1 MNVYMISM
9 TQFDDLLEKLKA
21 AGEPTRLRLLA
32 LLRDNDLSVGELV
45 QVLEQSQPRL
55 SHHLKALSEAGL
67 AERLPEGAFVFYR
80 ATRAG
85 SGRAFLDRL
94 FEQLGPEAAEFRQ
107 DRDKLREV
115 ILARAASAEAYF
127 SSIAE
132 TWDSIRALH
141 FPNEAIEDT
150 LLDLAGTGPYRR
162 VVDFGTGTGR
172 MLMLFSGRA
181 AEAEGIDFSHRM
193 LTVARANL
201 ERAGVSNSRVRFGDV
216 TAAPFADASADLVIV
231 HQVLHYLDT
240 PADAIAEAAR
250 VLVPGGKL
258 LVIDFAP
265 HDLEFLRAEHGHR
278 RLGVRHDALAEWAGQ
293 VGLNLEAPR
302 SFDPPKTGG
311 PGLTVNIWRATKP
324 ALSKARAA

>member
-1 MNVYMISM
+1 M
-9 TQFDDLLEKLKA
+9 TGFDDLLEKLKA

-45 QVLEQSQPRL
+45 QVLGQSQPRL
-55 SHHLKALSEAGL
+55 SHHLKNLSEAGL

-80 ATRAG
+80 AARTG
-85 SGRAFLDRL
+85 PGLVFLDRL
-94 FEQLGPEAAEFRQ
+94 FGQIDSDTEEFQ
-107 DRDKLREV
+107 ADRDKLREV
-115 ILARAASAEAYF
+115 ILARAASAAAYF

-132 TWDSIRALH
+132 NWDSLRALH

-150 LLDLAGTGPYRR
+150 LLDLAGPGPYRR

-172 MLMLFSGRA
+172 MLLLFSPRA
-181 AEAEGIDFSHRM
+181 SESEGIDFSHRM

-201 ERAGVSNSRVRFGDV
+201 EHAGVSNSRVRFGDV
-216 TAAPFADASADLVIV
+216 TAAPFEDASADLVIV

-240 PADAIAEAAR
+240 PGDAIAEAAR

-258 LVIDFAP
+258 LIIDFAP
-265 HDLEFLRAEHGHR
+265 HDLEFLRADHGHR
-278 RLGVRHDALAEWAGQ
+278 RLGVRHDALEGWAGHA
-293 VGLNLEAPR
+293 GLTLEAPR
-302 SFDPPKTGG
+302 SFDPPQPGA

-324 ALSKARAA
+324 AISKARAA

>member
-1 MNVYMISM
+1 M
-9 TQFDDLLEKLKA
+9 TTFDDLLEKLKA

-32 LLRDNDLSVGELV
+32 LLRENDLSVGELV
-45 QVLEQSQPRL
+45 QVLGQSQPRL
-55 SHHLKALSEAGL
+55 SHHLKNLSEAGL

-80 ATRAG
+80 AARSGAG
-85 SGRAFLDRL
+85 VAFLDQL
-94 FEQLGPEAAEFRQ
+94 FLQTRPDAPEFRE
-107 DRDKLREV
+107 DRDKLRAV
-115 ILARAASAEAYF
+115 IAARAASAEAYF

-132 TWDSIRALH
+132 TWDGLRALH
-141 FPNEAIEDT
+141 FPNDAIEEA
-150 LLDLAGTGPYRR
+150 LLDLAGPGPYRR

-172 MLMLFSGRA
+172 MLLLFSGRA
-181 AEAEGIDFSHRM
+181 AESEGIDFSHRM

-216 TAAPFADASADLVIV
+216 TAAPFEDASADLLIV

-240 PADAIAEAAR
+240 PGDAIVEAAR
-250 VLVPGGKL
+250 VLMPGGRL

-278 RLGVRHDALAEWAGQ
+278 RLGVRHDALTDWAAQ
-293 VGLNLEAPR
+293 AGLTLEAPR
-302 SFDPPKTGG
+302 SFDPPTPGA

-324 ALSKARAA
+324 ALSRARAA

>member
-1 MNVYMISM
+1 M
-9 TQFDDLLEKLKA
+9 TTFDDLLEKLKA

-32 LLRDNDLSVGELV
+32 LLRENDLSVGELV
-45 QVLEQSQPRL
+45 QVLGQSQPRL
-55 SHHLKALSEAGL
+55 SHHLKNLSEAGL

-80 ATRAG
+80 AARSGAG
-85 SGRAFLDRL
+85 AAFLDQL
-94 FEQLGPEAAEFRQ
+94 FSQTRPDAPEFRQ

-115 ILARAASAEAYF
+115 IAARAASAEAYF

-132 TWDSIRALH
+132 TWDSLRALH
-141 FPNEAIEDT
+141 FPNDAIEAA
-150 LLDLAGTGPYRR
+150 LLDLVGPGPYRR

-172 MLMLFSGRA
+172 MLLLFSGRA
-181 AEAEGIDFSHRM
+181 AESEGIDFSHRM

-216 TAAPFADASADLVIV
+216 TAAPFEDASADLLIV

-240 PADAIAEAAR
+240 PGDAIAEAAR
-250 VLVPGGKL
+250 VLMPGGRL

-278 RLGVRHDALAEWAGQ
+278 RLGVRHDALTDWAAQ
-293 VGLNLEAPR
+293 AGLTLEAPR
-302 SFDPPKTGG
+302 SFDPPTPGA

-324 ALSKARAA
+324 ALSRARAA

>member
-1 MNVYMISM
+1 M
-9 TQFDDLLEKLKA
+9 TTFDDLLEKLKA

-32 LLRDNDLSVGELV
+32 LLRENDLSVGELV
-45 QVLEQSQPRL
+45 QVLGQSQPRL
-55 SHHLKALSEAGL
+55 SHHLKNLSEAGL

-80 ATRAG
+80 AARSGAG
-85 SGRAFLDRL
+85 VAFLDQL
-94 FEQLGPEAAEFRQ
+94 FSQTRPDAPEFRE

-115 ILARAASAEAYF
+115 IAARAASAEAYF

-132 TWDSIRALH
+132 TWDSLRALH
-141 FPNEAIEDT
+141 FPNEAIEAA
-150 LLDLAGTGPYRR
+150 LLDLAGPGPYRR

-172 MLMLFSGRA
+172 MLLLFSGRA
-181 AEAEGIDFSHRM
+181 AESEGIDFSHRM

-216 TAAPFADASADLVIV
+216 TAAPFEDASADLLIV
-231 HQVLHYLDT
+231 HQVLHYLDS
-240 PADAIAEAAR
+240 PGAAIAEAAP
-250 VLVPGGKL
+250 VLMPGGRL

-278 RLGVRHDALAEWAGQ
+278 RLGVRHDALTDWAAQ
-293 VGLNLEAPR
+293 AGLTLEAPR
-302 SFDPPKTGG
+302 SFDPPTPGA

-324 ALSKARAA
+324 ALSRARAA

>member
-1 MNVYMISM
+1 M
-9 TQFDDLLEKLKA
+9 TTFDDLLEKLKA

-32 LLRDNDLSVGELV
+32 LLRENDLSVGELV
-45 QVLEQSQPRL
+45 QVLGQSQPRL
-55 SHHLKALSEAGL
+55 SHHLKNLSEAGL
-67 AERLPEGAFVFYR
+67 AERLPEGAYVFYR
-80 ATRAG
+80 AARSGAG
-85 SGRAFLDRL
+85 VAFLDQL
-94 FEQLGPEAAEFRQ
+94 FSQTRPDAPEFRK

-115 ILARAASAEAYF
+115 IAARATSAEAYF

-132 TWDSIRALH
+132 TWDCLRALH
-141 FPNEAIEDT
+141 FPNEAIEEA
-150 LLDLAGTGPYRR
+150 LLDLAGPGPYRR

-172 MLMLFSGRA
+172 MLLLFSGRA
-181 AEAEGIDFSHRM
+181 AESEGIDFSHRM

-216 TAAPFADASADLVIV
+216 TAAPFEDASADLLIV

-240 PADAIAEAAR
+240 PGDAIAEAAR
-250 VLVPGGKL
+250 VLMPGGRL

-278 RLGVRHDALAEWAGQ
+278 RLGVRHDALIDWAAQ
-293 VGLNLEAPR
+293 AGLTLEAPR
-302 SFDPPKTGG
+302 SFDPPTPGA

-324 ALSKARAA
+324 ALSRARAA

>member
-1 MNVYMISM
+1 M
-9 TQFDDLLEKLKA
+9 TTFDDLLEKLKA

-32 LLRDNDLSVGELV
+32 LLRENDLSVGELV
-45 QVLEQSQPRL
+45 QVLGQSQPRL
-55 SHHLKALSEAGL
+55 SHHLKNLSEAGL

-80 ATRAG
+80 AARSGAG
-85 SGRAFLDRL
+85 VAFLDQL
-94 FEQLGPEAAEFRQ
+94 FSQTRPDAPEFQE

-115 ILARAASAEAYF
+115 IAARAASAEAYF

-132 TWDSIRALH
+132 TWDCLRALH
-141 FPNEAIEDT
+141 FPNEAIEEA
-150 LLDLAGTGPYRR
+150 LLDLAGPGPYRR
-162 VVDFGTGTGR
+162 VLDFGTGTGR
-172 MLMLFSGRA
+172 MLLLFSGRA
-181 AEAEGIDFSHRM
+181 AESEGIDFSHRM

-216 TAAPFADASADLVIV
+216 TAAPFEDASADLLIV

-240 PADAIAEAAR
+240 PGDAIAEAAR
-250 VLVPGGKL
+250 VLMPGGRL

-278 RLGVRHDALAEWAGQ
+278 RLGVRHDALTDWAAQ
-293 VGLNLEAPR
+293 AGLTLEAPR
-302 SFDPPKTGG
+302 SFDPPTTGA

-324 ALSKARAA
+324 ALSRARAA

>member
-1 MNVYMISM
+1 MISV
-9 TQFDDLLEKLKA
+9 DDLLEKLKA

-32 LLRDNDLSVGELV
+32 LLRRNDLSVGELV
-45 QVLEQSQPRL
+45 QVLGQSQPRL
-55 SHHLKALSEAGL
+55 SHHLKSLSEAGL

-80 ATRAG
+80 AARSGAG
-85 SGRAFLDRL
+85 LAFIDQL
-94 FEQLGPEAAEFRQ
+94 FAQVSPDAPEFQA
-107 DRDKLREV
+107 DHDKLREV
-115 ILARAASAEAYF
+115 MHARAASAEVYF
-127 SSIAE
+127 SGIAE
-132 TWDSIRALH
+132 NWDSLRALH

-150 LLDLAGTGPYRR
+150 LLDLAGPGPYRR

-172 MLMLFSGRA
+172 MLLLFSGRA
-181 AEAEGIDFSHRM
+181 AESEGIDFSHRM

-216 TAAPFADASADLVIV
+216 TAAPFEDASADLVIV
-231 HQVLHYLDT
+231 HQVLHYLDA
-240 PADAIAEAAR
+240 PGDAIAEAAR
-250 VLVPGGKL
+250 VLMPGGKL

-293 VGLNLEAPR
+293 AGLKLESPR
-302 SFDPPKTGG
+302 SFDPPQQGA

>member
-1 MNVYMISM
+1 M
-9 TQFDDLLEKLKA
+9 TTFDDLLEKLKA

-32 LLRDNDLSVGELV
+32 LLRENDLSVGELV
-45 QVLEQSQPRL
+45 QVLGQSQPRL
-55 SHHLKALSEAGL
+55 SHHLKNLSEAGL

-80 ATRAG
+80 AARSGAG
-85 SGRAFLDRL
+85 AAFLDHL
-94 FEQLGPEAAEFRQ
+94 FSQTRPDAPEFRE
-107 DRDKLREV
+107 DRDKLRAV
-115 ILARAASAEAYF
+115 IAARAASAEAYF

-132 TWDSIRALH
+132 TWDGLRALH
-141 FPNEAIEDT
+141 FPNEAIEEA
-150 LLDLAGTGPYRR
+150 LLDLAGPGPYRR

-172 MLMLFSGRA
+172 MLLLFSGRA
-181 AEAEGIDFSHRM
+181 AESEGIDFSHRM

-216 TAAPFADASADLVIV
+216 TAAPFEDASADLLIV

-240 PADAIAEAAR
+240 PGDAIAEAAR
-250 VLVPGGKL
+250 VLMPGGRL

-278 RLGVRHDALAEWAGQ
+278 RLGVRHDALTDWAAQ
-293 VGLNLEAPR
+293 AGLTLEAPR
-302 SFDPPKTGG
+302 SFDPPTPGA

>member
-1 MNVYMISM
+1 M
-9 TQFDDLLEKLKA
+9 TTFDDLLEKLKA

-32 LLRDNDLSVGELV
+32 LLRENDLSVGELV
-45 QVLEQSQPRL
+45 QVLGQSQPRL
-55 SHHLKALSEAGL
+55 SHHLKNLSEAGL

-80 ATRAG
+80 AARSGAG
-85 SGRAFLDRL
+85 AAFLDQL
-94 FEQLGPEAAEFRQ
+94 FSQTRPDAPEFRQ

-115 ILARAASAEAYF
+115 IAARAASAEAYF

-132 TWDSIRALH
+132 TWDSLRALH
-141 FPNEAIEDT
+141 FPNDAIEAA
-150 LLDLAGTGPYRR
+150 LLDLAGPGPYRR

-172 MLMLFSGRA
+172 MLLLFSGRA
-181 AEAEGIDFSHRM
+181 AESEGIDFSHRM

-216 TAAPFADASADLVIV
+216 TAAPFEDASADLLIV

-240 PADAIAEAAR
+240 PGDAIAEAAR
-250 VLVPGGKL
+250 VLMPGGRL

-278 RLGVRHDALAEWAGQ
+278 RLGVRHDALTDWAAQ
-293 VGLNLEAPR
+293 AGLTLEAPC
-302 SFDPPKTGG
+302 SFDPPTPGA

-324 ALSKARAA
+324 ALSRARAA

>member
-1 MNVYMISM
+1 M
-9 TQFDDLLEKLKA
+9 TTFDDLLEKLKA

-32 LLRDNDLSVGELV
+32 LLRENDLSVGELV
-45 QVLEQSQPRL
+45 QVLGQSQPRL
-55 SHHLKALSEAGL
+55 SHHLKNLSEAGL

-80 ATRAG
+80 AARSGAG
-85 SGRAFLDRL
+85 AAFLDQL
-94 FEQLGPEAAEFRQ
+94 FSQTRPDAPEFRQ

-115 ILARAASAEAYF
+115 IAARAASAEAYF

-132 TWDSIRALH
+132 TWDSLRALH
-141 FPNEAIEDT
+141 FPNDAIEAA
-150 LLDLAGTGPYRR
+150 LLDLAGPGPYRR

-172 MLMLFSGRA
+172 MLLLFSGRA
-181 AEAEGIDFSHRM
+181 AESEGIDFSHRM

-216 TAAPFADASADLVIV
+216 TAAPFEDASADLLIV

-240 PADAIAEAAR
+240 PGDAIAEAAR
-250 VLVPGGKL
+250 VLMPGGRL

-278 RLGVRHDALAEWAGQ
+278 RLGVRHDALTYWAAQ
-293 VGLNLEAPR
+293 AGLTLEAPR
-302 SFDPPKTGG
+302 SFDPPTPGAQ
-311 PGLTVNIWRATKP
+311 GLTVNIWRATKP
-324 ALSKARAA
+324 ALSRAIAA

>member
-1 MNVYMISM
+1 M
-9 TQFDDLLEKLKA
+9 TTFDDLLEKLKA

-32 LLRDNDLSVGELV
+32 LLRENDLSVGELV
-45 QVLEQSQPRL
+45 QVLGQSQPRL
-55 SHHLKALSEAGL
+55 SHHLKNLSEAGL

-80 ATRAG
+80 AARSGAG
-85 SGRAFLDRL
+85 VAFLDQL
-94 FEQLGPEAAEFRQ
+94 FLQTRPDAPEFRE
-107 DRDKLREV
+107 DRDKLRAV
-115 ILARAASAEAYF
+115 IAARAASAEAYF

-132 TWDSIRALH
+132 TWDGLRALH
-141 FPNEAIEDT
+141 FPNDAIEEA
-150 LLDLAGTGPYRR
+150 LLDLAGPGPYRR

-172 MLMLFSGRA
+172 MLLLLSGRA
-181 AEAEGIDFSHRM
+181 AESEGIDFSHRM

-216 TAAPFADASADLVIV
+216 TAAPFEDASADLLIV

-240 PADAIAEAAR
+240 PGDAIAEAAR
-250 VLVPGGKL
+250 VLMPGGRL

-278 RLGVRHDALAEWAGQ
+278 RLGVRHDALTDWAAQ
-293 VGLNLEAPR
+293 AGLTLEAPR
-302 SFDPPKTGG
+302 SFDPPTPGA

-324 ALSKARAA
+324 ALSRARAA

>member
-1 MNVYMISM
+1 M
-9 TQFDDLLEKLKA
+9 TTFDDLLEKLKA

-32 LLRDNDLSVGELV
+32 LLRENDLSVGELV
-45 QVLEQSQPRL
+45 QVLGQSQPRL
-55 SHHLKALSEAGL
+55 SHHLKNLSEAGL

-80 ATRAG
+80 AARSGAG
-85 SGRAFLDRL
+85 AAFLDQL
-94 FEQLGPEAAEFRQ
+94 FSQTRPDAPEFRQ

-115 ILARAASAEAYF
+115 IAARAASAEAYF

-132 TWDSIRALH
+132 TWDSLRALH
-141 FPNEAIEDT
+141 FPNDAIEAA
-150 LLDLAGTGPYRR
+150 LLDLAGPGPYRR

-172 MLMLFSGRA
+172 MLLLFSGRA
-181 AEAEGIDFSHRM
+181 AESEGIDFSHRM

-216 TAAPFADASADLVIV
+216 TAAPFEDASADLLIV

-240 PADAIAEAAR
+240 PGDAIAEAAR
-250 VLVPGGKL
+250 VLMPGGRL

-278 RLGVRHDALAEWAGQ
+278 RLCVRHDALTDWAAQ
-293 VGLNLEAPR
+293 AGLTLEAPR
-302 SFDPPKTGG
+302 SFDPPTPGA

-324 ALSKARAA
+324 ALSRARAA

>member
-1 MNVYMISM
+1 M
-9 TQFDDLLEKLKA
+9 TTFDDLLEKLKA

-32 LLRDNDLSVGELV
+32 LLRENDLSVGELV
-45 QVLEQSQPRL
+45 QVLGQSQPRL
-55 SHHLKALSEAGL
+55 SHHLKNLSEAGL

-80 ATRAG
+80 AARSGAG
-85 SGRAFLDRL
+85 VAFLDQL
-94 FEQLGPEAAEFRQ
+94 FSQTRPDAPEFRK

-115 ILARAASAEAYF
+115 IAARATSAEAYF

-132 TWDSIRALH
+132 TWDGLRALH
-141 FPNEAIEDT
+141 FPNEAIEEA
-150 LLDLAGTGPYRR
+150 LLDLAGPGPYRR

-172 MLMLFSGRA
+172 MLLLFSGRA
-181 AEAEGIDFSHRM
+181 AESEGIDFSHRM

-216 TAAPFADASADLVIV
+216 TAAPFEDASADLLIV

-240 PADAIAEAAR
+240 PGDAIAEAAR
-250 VLVPGGKL
+250 VLMPGGRL

-278 RLGVRHDALAEWAGQ
+278 RLGVRHDALTDWAAQ
-293 VGLNLEAPR
+293 AGLTLEAPR
-302 SFDPPKTGG
+302 SFDPPTPGA

-324 ALSKARAA
+324 ALSRARAA

>member
-1 MNVYMISM
+1 M
-9 TQFDDLLEKLKA
+9 TTFEDLLEKLKA

-32 LLRDNDLSVGELV
+32 LLRENDLSVGELV
-45 QVLEQSQPRL
+45 QVLGQSQPRL
-55 SHHLKALSEAGL
+55 SHHLKNLSEAGL

-80 ATRAG
+80 AARSGAG
-85 SGRAFLDRL
+85 REFLDRL
-94 FEQLGPEAAEFRQ
+94 FSQTGHDTPEFRG

-115 ILARAASAEAYF
+115 IVARAESAEAYF

-132 TWDSIRALH
+132 NWDSLRALH

-150 LLDLAGTGPYRR
+150 LLDLAGPGPYRR

-172 MLMLFSGRA
+172 MLLLFSGRA
-181 AEAEGIDFSHRM
+181 AESEGIDFSHRM

-216 TAAPFADASADLVIV
+216 TAAPFEDASADLVIV

-240 PADAIAEAAR
+240 PGDAIAEAAR
-250 VLVPGGKL
+250 VLMPGGKL

-278 RLGVRHDALAEWAGQ
+278 RLGVRHDALTEWAAHA
-293 VGLNLEAPR
+293 GLKLEAPR
-302 SFDPPKTGG
+302 SFEPPTQGA

-324 ALSKARAA
+324 VAYRAIAA

>member
-1 MNVYMISM
+1 M
-9 TQFDDLLEKLKA
+9 TTFDDLLEKLKA

-32 LLRDNDLSVGELV
+32 LLRENDLSVGELV
-45 QVLEQSQPRL
+45 QVLGQSQPRL
-55 SHHLKALSEAGL
+55 SHHLKNLSEAGL

-80 ATRAG
+80 AARSGAG
-85 SGRAFLDRL
+85 AAFLDQL
-94 FEQLGPEAAEFRQ
+94 FSQTRPDAPEFRQ

-115 ILARAASAEAYF
+115 IAARAASAEAYF

-132 TWDSIRALH
+132 TWDSLRALH
-141 FPNEAIEDT
+141 FPNDAIEAA
-150 LLDLAGTGPYRR
+150 LLDLAGPRPYRR

-172 MLMLFSGRA
+172 MLLLFSGRA
-181 AEAEGIDFSHRM
+181 AESEGIDFSHRM

-216 TAAPFADASADLVIV
+216 TAAPFEDASADLLIV

-240 PADAIAEAAR
+240 PGDAIAEAAR
-250 VLVPGGKL
+250 VLMPGGRL

-278 RLGVRHDALAEWAGQ
+278 RLGVRHDALTDWAAQ
-293 VGLNLEAPR
+293 AGLTLEAPR
-302 SFDPPKTGG
+302 SFDPPTPGA

-324 ALSKARAA
+324 ALSRARAA

>member
-1 MNVYMISM
+1 M
-9 TQFDDLLEKLKA
+9 TGFDDLLEKLKA

-45 QVLEQSQPRL
+45 QVLGQSQPRL
-55 SHHLKALSEAGL
+55 SHHLKNLSEAGL

-80 ATRAG
+80 AARNGAG
-85 SGRAFLDRL
+85 LKFLDQL
-94 FEQLGPEAAEFRQ
+94 FAQIDADTAEFQ
-107 DRDKLREV
+107 EDRDKLREV
-115 ILARAASAEAYF
+115 ILARAASAAAYF

-132 TWDSIRALH
+132 NWDSLRALH

-150 LLDLAGTGPYRR
+150 LLDMAGPGPYRR

-172 MLMLFSGRA
+172 MLLLFSPRA
-181 AEAEGIDFSHRM
+181 SESEGIDFSHRM

-201 ERAGVSNSRVRFGDV
+201 EQAGMSNSRVRFGDV
-216 TAAPFADASADLVIV
+216 TAAPFEDASADLVIV

-240 PADAIAEAAR
+240 PGDAIAEAAR

-265 HDLEFLRAEHGHR
+265 HDLEFLRADHGHR
-278 RLGVRHDALAEWAGQ
+278 RLGVRHDALEGWAAQ
-293 VGLNLEAPR
+293 AGLSLEAPR
-302 SFDPPKTGG
+302 SFDPPQQGA

-324 ALSKARAA
+324 AVSKARAA

>member
-1 MNVYMISM
+1 M
-9 TQFDDLLEKLKA
+9 TTFDDLLEKLKA

-32 LLRDNDLSVGELV
+32 LLRENDLSVGELV
-45 QVLEQSQPRL
+45 QVLGQSQPRL
-55 SHHLKALSEAGL
+55 SNHLKNLSEAGL

-80 ATRAG
+80 AARSGAG
-85 SGRAFLDRL
+85 AAFLDQL
-94 FEQLGPEAAEFRQ
+94 FSQTRPDAPEFRQ

-115 ILARAASAEAYF
+115 IAARAASAEAYF

-132 TWDSIRALH
+132 TWDSLRALH
-141 FPNEAIEDT
+141 FPNDAIEAA
-150 LLDLAGTGPYRR
+150 LLDLAGPGPYRR

-172 MLMLFSGRA
+172 MLLLFSGRA
-181 AEAEGIDFSHRM
+181 AESEGIDFSHRM

-216 TAAPFADASADLVIV
+216 TAAPFEDASADLLIV

-240 PADAIAEAAR
+240 PGDAIAEAAR
-250 VLVPGGKL
+250 VLMPGGRL

-278 RLGVRHDALAEWAGQ
+278 RLGVRHDALTDWAAQ
-293 VGLNLEAPR
+293 AGLTLEAPR
-302 SFDPPKTGG
+302 SFDPPTPGA

-324 ALSKARAA
+324 ALSRARAA

>member
-1 MNVYMISM
+1 M
-9 TQFDDLLEKLKA
+9 TTFEDLLEKLKA

-32 LLRDNDLSVGELV
+32 LLRENDLSVGELV
-45 QVLEQSQPRL
+45 QVLGQSQPRL
-55 SHHLKALSEAGL
+55 SHHLKNLSEAGL

-80 ATRAG
+80 AARSGAG
-85 SGRAFLDRL
+85 REFLDRL
-94 FEQLGPEAAEFRQ
+94 FSQTGHDTPEFRG

-115 ILARAASAEAYF
+115 IVARAESAEAYF

-132 TWDSIRALH
+132 NWDCLRALH

-150 LLDLAGTGPYRR
+150 LLDLAGPGPYSR

-172 MLMLFSGRA
+172 MLLLFSARA
-181 AEAEGIDFSHRM
+181 AESEGIDFSHRM

-216 TAAPFADASADLVIV
+216 TAAPFGDASADLVIV

-240 PADAIAEAAR
+240 PGDAIAEAAR
-250 VLVPGGKL
+250 VLMPGGKL

-278 RLGVRHDALAEWAGQ
+278 RLGVRHDALTEWAAHA
-293 VGLNLEAPR
+293 GLNLEAPR
-302 SFDPPKTGG
+302 SFEPPTQGA

-324 ALSKARAA
+324 AAYRAIAA